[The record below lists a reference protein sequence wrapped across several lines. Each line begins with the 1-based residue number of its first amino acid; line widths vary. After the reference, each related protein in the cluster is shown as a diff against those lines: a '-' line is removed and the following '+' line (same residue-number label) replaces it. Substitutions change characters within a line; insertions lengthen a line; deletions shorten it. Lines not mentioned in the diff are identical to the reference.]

1 MASTTRLA
9 RHWIGAAM
17 CLWLFF
23 ASVLSLPYQIASIL
37 PNETYY
43 WLKDHFSSVVL
54 FLKSL
59 VDVPAKRTN

>member
-1 MASTTRLA
+1 
-9 RHWIGAAM
+9 M

-43 WLKDHFSSVVL
+43 WLKDHSSSVVL

>member
-1 MASTTRLA
+1 MRLGR

-23 ASVLSLPYQIASIL
+23 ASVLSLPYLIASIL

-43 WLKDHFSSVVL
+43 WLKDHFRPIVL
-54 FLKSL
+54 FVKNL
-59 VDVPAKRTN
+59 VDMLAKVTH

>member
-1 MASTTRLA
+1 
-9 RHWIGAAM
+9 M